1 MGDYNPER
9 YAIVDIETTLDHK
22 TIHGAGITLVQRGKV
37 LASEWCPS
45 QESLSNML
53 NGVTHV
59 VGHNIISFD
68 LPILAEVW
76 GLELPESIGVIDTLI
91 LSRLSNPSRDG
102 GHSLRQL
109 ALRCGLN
116 QKQDFDVADFD
127 GPVTEKMVDYC
138 IADTVANKDVFEFLL
153 KELKDFST
161 ESIDLEHKVAQE
173 TKVQES
179 NGFKLDFPLAC
190 SIHTQHTARMKEIEQ
205 ELQEVFPPIVEER
218 YSEKTGKRLKDKV
231 TIFNPGSRVQVAE
244 RLSEKGAV
252 WKELT
257 PTSGRAKVDETTL
270 SHNLHVPEAKL
281 VLEYLVISKRLGMVT
296 AWVNAVAEDGRIHGR
311 VNTCGAV
318 TGRMTHSKP
327 NLAQIPSDPTYR
339 ECFTVDDGNQL
350 VGCDASGLEL
360 RMLAHYMKDDD
371 YTDLILNGDIHTH
384 NQNLAGLPTRDDAK
398 TFIYALLYGAGDAK
412 IGTIIDGGA
421 KAGRMLRHK
430 FMSGLPAY
438 SELMQSIGKIIKVR
452 DTLPGL
458 DGRRLHVRSEHS
470 ALNTLLQAAGAVVMK
485 KALVLATDALRDAG
499 IPYTLVAQVHDEVQV
514 EAQPQYAEQ
523 IGQAFR
529 KAIQDAGTYYK
540 MRCPLDGEYKVG
552 PNWSHT
558 H

>member
-1 MGDYNPER
+1 MGDYNPEC
-9 YAIVDIETTLDHK
+9 YAVVDIETTLDHK
-22 TIHGAGITLVQRGKV
+22 TIHGAGITLFQRGQV
-37 LASEWCPS
+37 IVSEWVTSP
-45 QESLSNML
+45 ESLSNTL
-53 NGVTHV
+53 NGATHV
-59 VGHNIISFD
+59 VGHNLLGFD
-68 LPILAEVW
+68 LPVLAEVW
-76 GLELPESIGVIDTLI
+76 DFTLPPSVSVIDTLVM
-91 LSRLSNPSRDG
+91 SRLANPSRDG
-102 GHSLRQL
+102 GHSLRNL
-109 ALRCGLN
+109 AIQCGLN
-116 QKQDFDVADFD
+116 QKQDFNVADFD
-127 GPVTEKMVDYC
+127 GPITDAMVEYC
-138 IADTVANKDVFEFLL
+138 LADTVANGDVFNMLRR
-153 KELKDFST
+153 ELKDFST
-161 ESIDLEHKVAQE
+161 ESIDLEHAVAQE

-218 YSEKTGKRLKDKV
+218 WSEKTGKQLKDKV

-270 SHNLHVPEAKL
+270 GRNLHVPEAKL
-281 VLEYLVISKRLGMVT
+281 VLEYLIISKRLGMVT
-296 AWVNAVAEDGRIHGR
+296 AWVNSVAEDGRIHGR

-339 ECFTVDDGNQL
+339 ECFTVEDGNQL

-384 NQNLAGLPTRDDAK
+384 NQNLAGLPNRDDAK

>member
-37 LASEWCPS
+37 LASEWCAS
-45 QESLSNML
+45 VESLSNML

>member
-1 MGDYNPER
+1 MGDYNPETF
-9 YAIVDIETTLDHK
+9 AVIDIETTLDHK

-37 LASEWCPS
+37 LASEWCAS
-45 QESLSNML
+45 VESLSNML

-76 GLELPESIGVIDTLI
+76 GFELPESIGVIDTLVM
-91 LSRLSNPSRDG
+91 SRLSNPSRDG

-109 ALRCGLN
+109 ALRCGFN

-127 GPVTEKMVDYC
+127 GPVTEKMVSYC
-138 IADTVANKDVFEFLL
+138 IADTVANLDVFHMLRR
-153 KELKDFST
+153 ELKDFST

-173 TKVQES
+173 TKTQES

-244 RLSEKGAV
+244 RLAERGAV

-270 SHNLHVPEAKL
+270 GRNLHVPEAKL
-281 VLEYLVISKRLGMVT
+281 VLEYLIISKRLGMVT

-339 ECFTVDDGNQL
+339 ECFTVEDGNQL